1 MKQFLTLIALYI
13 SAFTFAQTGSVTGTL
28 TDKDYNDEP
37 LAFANVIIKGTT
49 KGTTSDFD
57 GIYILENLEPGE
69 YIIQFSFVGY
79 ETQEIPTTI
88 VANETVTL
96 NVSMGPSSAKLDEVV
111 IKTTVKRESETALL
125 LEQKKATTIK
135 ESIGSERLS
144 KIGCLLQQTLLQKFQ
159 E

>member
-1 MKQFLTLIALYI
+1 MLL
-13 SAFTFAQTGSVTGTL
+13 
-28 TDKDYNDEP
+28 
-37 LAFANVIIKGTT
+37 IKGTT

-96 NVSMGPSSAKLDEVV
+96 NVSMGQA
-111 IKTTVKRESETALL
+111 R
-125 LEQKKATTIK
+125 QN
-135 ESIGSERLS
+135 
-144 KIGCLLQQTLLQKFQ
+144 
-159 E
+159 